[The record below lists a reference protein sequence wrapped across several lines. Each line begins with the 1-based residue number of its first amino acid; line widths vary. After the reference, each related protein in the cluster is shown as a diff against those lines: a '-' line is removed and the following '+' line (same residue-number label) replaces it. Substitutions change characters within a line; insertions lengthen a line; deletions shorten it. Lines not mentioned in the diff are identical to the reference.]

1 MPLDRKGKRSR
12 WETAKGAESRYN
24 SQLRAVAR
32 EIGNIVRGYG
42 PSSPGALI
50 KALTGYSD
58 LLTPW
63 AESVAEYM
71 IADVNRRNE
80 RAWKETGKE
89 MGKALRMEIAYA
101 PTGQVF
107 TMLMAD
113 QVELIRSIPLDA
125 AKRVHDLTIEGLS
138 TGERAASIA
147 REIMKTEEVSKSK
160 ATLIARTEVA
170 RAAST
175 LTEARATFV
184 GSEGYIWRS
193 SGDGDVRPTHK
204 EMNGKYVRW
213 DKPPITDK
221 GLGPYH
227 AGCGPNCRCYPDP
240 VIPD

>member
-1 MPLDRKGKRSR
+1 
-12 WETAKGAESRYN
+12 
-24 SQLRAVAR
+24 
-32 EIGNIVRGYG
+32 
-42 PSSPGALI
+42 
-50 KALTGYSD
+50 
-58 LLTPW
+58 
-63 AESVAEYM
+63 M

-125 AKRVHDLTIEGLS
+125 AKRVQDLTIEGLS

-147 REIMKTEEVSKSK
+147 REIMKTEDVSKSK

-213 DKPPITDK
+213 DKPPVTDK